1 MQRRDFFSASICA
14 GWIFADKGHTMGM
27 KRNIKTLG
35 KTYSYLA
42 DPELRKREAG
52 DALLVIRDAEISGV
66 QFRDLQWGRLHFIN
80 CDFVGGY
87 EIDLDQLSDTTFED
101 CRFAGII
108 GWGVSKSVRYLRCQ
122 VTGKSVVI
130 DSSGSSDVR
139 FEDCKL
145 IGADSNP
152 NRWGG
157 IGSRGDATFVGCRI
171 KWFSL
176 AGYKKIMLDDCEVE
190 TSGTW
195 TDSRANSGDNYAS
208 AAVTINQSKMRGKF
222 DMAAADVQSLTI
234 RDTVL
239 EHLDLSGATVK
250 GDVLMERVRGGYINA
265 SPKSVGKFTLSNSEV
280 FGRSG
285 SGFSF
290 EIGMDSAEQVL
301 LEKVNFGTDLT
312 LRVGLGAG
320 RPLKPNEW
328 SVVPKNKLALI
339 CNCTMPNVDASWLQV
354 QQLRMEGNSIGSL
367 SLSDSRIDHLELTG
381 NTINRVVDLSNSQ
394 VKQSKL
400 QSFAKGQIKLDGSN
414 IRT

>member
-1 MQRRDFFSASICA
+1 MQRRDFFFASICA
-14 GWIFADKGHTMGM
+14 GWTFAHKGHTMGM

-157 IGSRGDATFVGCRI
+157 IGSRGDATFVRCKI

-176 AGYKKIMLDDCEVE
+176 AGYKKIVLDDCEVE
-190 TSGTW
+190 TSGAW
-195 TDSRANSGDNYAS
+195 TDSSANSGDNYAS
-208 AAVTINQSKMRGKF
+208 AAVTINKSKLRGKF
-222 DMAAADVQSLTI
+222 DMAAADLQSLTI

-250 GDVLMERVRGGYINA
+250 GAVLMEPVRGGYVNA
-265 SPKSVGKFTLSNSEV
+265 YVKQAKSLTVRNSQLYGSDGKF
-280 FGRSG
+280 
-285 SGFSF
+285 F
-290 EIGMDSAEQVL
+290 EAMQAVS
-301 LEKVNFGTDLT
+301 
-312 LRVGLGAG
+312 
-320 RPLKPNEW
+320 RPLK
-328 SVVPKNKLALI
+328 S
-339 CNCTMPNVDASWLQV
+339 T
-354 QQLRMEGNSIGSL
+354 R
-367 SLSDSRIDHLELTG
+367 
-381 NTINRVVDLSNSQ
+381 
-394 VKQSKL
+394 
-400 QSFAKGQIKLDGSN
+400 
-414 IRT
+414 